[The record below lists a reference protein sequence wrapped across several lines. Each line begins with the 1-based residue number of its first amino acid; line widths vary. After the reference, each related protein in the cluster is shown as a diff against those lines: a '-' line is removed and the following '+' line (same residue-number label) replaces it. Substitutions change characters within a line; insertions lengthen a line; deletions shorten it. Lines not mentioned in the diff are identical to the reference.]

1 MWRHLGVWLVVPV
14 LFQPID
20 SWARS
25 CTSKCG
31 TVPCN
36 FAAASSWSCA
46 AIPTKSDV
54 CTITASETVL
64 IQDDRRAC
72 GQTVINGTLA
82 FDTLS
87 GGRDADGWRTFTF
100 RAPASGITVTIGPAG
115 RFVQGKSDRVA
126 FDTTTQ
132 TALIDLGASGQWAA
146 DGGVSAETTVTVVDR
161 GTPTVAQCGRA

>member
-14 LFQPID
+14 LLQPID

-31 TVPCN
+31 TV
-36 FAAASSWSCA
+36 
-46 AIPTKSDV
+46 
-54 CTITASETVL
+54 TASETVL

-100 RAPASGITVTIGPAG
+100 RAPASGVTVTIGPAG

-126 FDTTTQ
+126 FDTTIQ

-146 DGGVSAETTVTVVDR
+146 DG
-161 GTPTVAQCGRA
+161 